1 MSFIFLNAPILS
13 APGPGFDCPTIDHRE
28 MKTAQ

>member
-1 MSFIFLNAPILS
+1 MSSIFLNAPILS
-13 APGPGFDCPTIDHRE
+13 GPGPGFDCLTIDHRE